1 MNRTTD
7 KVVALVTCGSA
18 REANRIARALVERRV
33 AACVN
38 VLGTPVHSTYCWRGK
53 VETAAEYLLL
63 IKSSR
68 KKFRALRA
76 EVEHLHS
83 YQVPEII
90 TLPIVEGSQAYLRWL
105 GECLRAAVIR
115 HRGTA
120 AQSKKRQK
128 P

>member
-1 MNRTTD
+1 VNRTTD

-38 VLGTPVHSTYCWRGK
+38 VLGTPAHSTYRWRGK

-83 YQVPEII
+83 YDVPEII
-90 TLPIVEGSQAYLRWL
+90 ALPIVEGSQAYLRWL
-105 GECLRAAVIR
+105 GEGLRPAAIR
-115 HRGTA
+115 HRGTEV
-120 AQSKKRQK
+120 QSKKRPK
-128 P
+128 S

>member
-18 REANRIARALVERRV
+18 REAKRIARALVERRV

-38 VLGTPVHSTYCWRGK
+38 VLGTPVRSTYRWRGE

-63 IKSSR
+63 IKTSR
-68 KKFRALRA
+68 RKFRALRA

-83 YQVPEII
+83 YDVPEII
-90 TLPIVEGSQAYLRWL
+90 ALPIVEGSQAYLRWL
-105 GECLRAAVIR
+105 GEGLRSAVIR
-115 HRGTA
+115 HRGTEM
-120 AQSKKRQK
+120 QDKRRK
-128 P
+128 RS